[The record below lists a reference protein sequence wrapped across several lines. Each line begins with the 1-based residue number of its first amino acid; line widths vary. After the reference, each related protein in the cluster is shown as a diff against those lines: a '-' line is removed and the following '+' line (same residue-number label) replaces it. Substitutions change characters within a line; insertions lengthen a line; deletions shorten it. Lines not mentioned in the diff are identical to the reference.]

1 MLTARRYTRHEFS
14 SMQTSGMFPANL
26 CERRHRARPAVPL
39 TRSTRQRSSR
49 LDVTRSRAKLR
60 GCCRRC
66 ASGDA
71 PRQEFAHPAC
81 TLPLVQRDER
91 HRFILERLST
101 NGRVGVRE
109 LAEELQVSTASVRR
123 DLEFLEEQKS
133 LARTHGGAVAHGVMY
148 ELPLR
153 YRAGRREDEKRRIAA
168 KAASRVSR
176 EGAVVG
182 LTGGTTTTEVARALV
197 DREQL
202 TIVTNALNIA
212 TELVVRPSVKLV
224 VTGGVVRQRSYELCG
239 PLAEQTLAGINVDV
253 VFVGVD
259 AIHVDAGCTT
269 HHEVEAHTDQ
279 VLLSRARDVI
289 VVADSSKLGRI
300 AFAQICPIQ
309 QIDELITDRQA
320 DAADVAKLESAGV
333 KVTLV

>member
-1 MLTARRYTRHEFS
+1 
-14 SMQTSGMFPANL
+14 
-26 CERRHRARPAVPL
+26 
-39 TRSTRQRSSR
+39 
-49 LDVTRSRAKLR
+49 
-60 GCCRRC
+60 
-66 ASGDA
+66 
-71 PRQEFAHPAC
+71 
-81 TLPLVQRDER
+81 VQRDER

-109 LAEELQVSTASVRR
+109 LADELNVSTASVRR
-123 DLEFLEEQKS
+123 DLEFLEDQKS

-176 EGAVVG
+176 DGAVVG
-182 LTGGTTTTEVARALV
+182 LTGGTTTTEVARELA

-212 TELVVRPSVKLV
+212 TELVVRPQVKLV
-224 VTGGVVRQRSYELCG
+224 VTGGVVRERSYELCG
-239 PLAEQTLAGINVDV
+239 PLAEATLAGINIDI

-259 AIHVDAGCTT
+259 AIEVDAGCTT

-279 VLLSRARDVI
+279 VLLSRAREVV
-289 VVADSSKLGRI
+289 VVADSSKIGRV
-300 AFAQICPIQ
+300 AFAQICPVQ

-320 DAADVAKLESAGV
+320 DPVDVAKLESAGV
-333 KVTLV
+333 TVTRV